1 MENIQVY
8 AVGRH
13 KVAIACPE
21 GIGPPTPYSLF
32 LAEHIPALPGQTVV
46 DLGTGSGFLAIV
58 MRLQGAARVYLLDT
72 NAAAIAVALAN
83 AARNGVE
90 EGLVALQTGPSM
102 LPLPD
107 AERVDL
113 VLSNPAQLPLPEPD
127 RADSPF
133 YAGGDGRRMIE
144 GLIRAAPARLK
155 PTGRLLM
162 THNSLADL
170 PATLQLMTDCGLRP
184 RIVAERT
191 LEFRPFIDRSWL
203 DQLGGTARGLYTV
216 RDGKAW
222 ETLYIV
228 EAQPR

>member
-1 MENIQVY
+1 MKNTQIY
-8 AVGRH
+8 AIGRH
-13 KVAIACPE
+13 RVSIACPE

-32 LAEHIPALPGQTVV
+32 LAEHIPPLPGQTVV

-72 NAAAIAVALAN
+72 NAAAIAVALEN
-83 AARNGVE
+83 AAHNGVAD
-90 EGLVALQTGPSM
+90 GLVALPTGAAM
-102 LPLPD
+102 LPLPG
-107 AERVDL
+107 AETVDM

-133 YAGGDGRRMIE
+133 YAGSDGRSMIE

-155 PTGRLLM
+155 RTGCLLM

-170 PATLQLMTDCGLRP
+170 PATLRLMTECGLRS
-184 RIVAERT
+184 RVVAERT
-191 LEFRPFIDRSWL
+191 FEFRPFIDRDWL
-203 DQLGGTARGLYTV
+203 DKLGGTARGLYTV
-216 RDGKAW
+216 RDGKAY

-228 EAQPR
+228 EAQLP